1 MKFHVRGQPMFHRPE
16 WTLIVDDPCRRSNV
30 AVHDLHPNFDIQF
43 RQTKGHIEPQTKP
56 IGMTLNYI
64 KFLYVFY
71 VLFPMNIWKKIRFSQ
86 FQRSSDPTIHRHL
99 GPIQANAI
107 QLLFHLDHWG
117 RRFPKIGAPQKN
129 PSISKSLDHILVRK
143 TMIWVWKTVVTWGSP
158 KTPPKSR
165 WSHCSDWRAAACYSV
180 SRVFCSS
187 CLMVAQ
193 LPLWT
198 SRELPIFDA
207 GHFTGRDPFLPR
219 IRKTTPSHD
228 GSLRYFSL

>member
-117 RRFPKIGAPQKN
+117 RRFPKIGAPQKK
-129 PSISKSLDHILVRK
+129 SKYIEV
-143 TMIWVWKTVVTWGSP
+143 IGP
-158 KTPPKSR
+158 
-165 WSHCSDWRAAACYSV
+165 
-180 SRVFCSS
+180 
-187 CLMVAQ
+187 
-193 LPLWT
+193 
-198 SRELPIFDA
+198 
-207 GHFTGRDPFLPR
+207 
-219 IRKTTPSHD
+219 
-228 GSLRYFSL
+228 YFSTENHDLSMENRGDLGIPQDTT